1 MYKQNQFAKG
11 FECSEVKVPFLD
23 LGVIFMKMERVLNKF
38 TELIW
43 LSWVN

>member
-23 LGVIFMKMERVLNKF
+23 LGVIFMKNAKSF
-38 TELIW
+38 K
-43 LSWVN
+43 